1 VPRWNDLTADT
12 TPTDTDAIAI
22 DNATDGTRYVTW
34 GTLMGMVMRVV
45 THGSTAA
52 TARPTSAGA
61 VYWIG
66 SVEPDN
72 AVNGDQ
78 WYDTTGD

>member
-1 VPRWNDLTADT
+1 MTRLKDLAADT
-12 TPTDTDAIAI
+12 TPSDTDSFAI
-22 DNATDGTRYVTW
+22 DNASDGTRMVTF

-45 THGSTAA
+45 THGA
-52 TARPTSAGA
+52 TAGTTRPTSAGA

-66 SVEPDN
+66 SVEPSN